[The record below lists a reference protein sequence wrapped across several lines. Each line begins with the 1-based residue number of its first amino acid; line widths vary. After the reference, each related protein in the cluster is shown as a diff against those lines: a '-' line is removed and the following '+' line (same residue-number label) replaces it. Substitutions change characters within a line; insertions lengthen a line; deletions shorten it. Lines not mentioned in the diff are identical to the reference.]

1 MRCSKCGNEI
11 DLNARFCRVCG
22 NALNNVSVCVVC
34 GKEIAPGK
42 KVCRDCLKQQKK
54 ENNNILLKVLVILL
68 SIIIM
73 LMLGMGGIWFWCEWQ
88 DIFYTKEVVSYD
100 DNGGQVIY
108 NTNNNQEQ
116 NETGE
121 EKIWDEPYFENLR
134 ASSEYEPYMLENG
147 NIYTYY
153 IEQIRDN
160 NHNTAWTPEEWDKT
174 PWIKF
179 SDESEQKVKGIIIEN
194 GYSKTE
200 DLYYQNLR
208 AKDILIE
215 CDDFEMRF
223 MLSDRG
229 CQVPEKVEFE
239 RPVITKNIKITVLST
254 YESIK
259 IDGIKFEDLS
269 ITEIEIY

>member
-1 MRCSKCGNEI
+1 MINSIVERN
-11 DLNARFCRVCG
+11 RFT
-22 NALNNVSVCVVC
+22 SPIT
-34 GKEIAPGK
+34 KTEK
-42 KVCRDCLKQQKK
+42 K
-54 ENNNILLKVLVILL
+54 ILQ
-68 SIIIM
+68 S
-73 LMLGMGGIWFWCEWQ
+73 
-88 DIFYTKEVVSYD
+88 
-100 DNGGQVIY
+100 
-108 NTNNNQEQ
+108 
-116 NETGE
+116 
-121 EKIWDEPYFENLR
+121 
-134 ASSEYEPYMLENG
+134 A
-147 NIYTYY
+147 
-153 IEQIRDN
+153 IRL
-160 NHNTAWTPEEWDKT
+160 
-174 PWIKF
+174 F
-179 SDESEQKVKGIIIEN
+179 LEN
-194 GYSKTE
+194 GYSKTK